1 MPTDISV
8 KVQGTTKHHKI
19 CPSARGQVI
28 LGYPEVQISVNED
41 KLHFQKKTKTTST
54 EQCGELPMCGGT
66 ALLYQDKGL

>member
-1 MPTDISV
+1 M
-8 KVQGTTKHHKI
+8 
-19 CPSARGQVI
+19 I

-54 EQCGELPMCGGT
+54 EQYGELPMCGGT